1 MIHGGEIPM
10 RFNAKTALFDKSNL
24 TDIFES
30 CYSTL
35 ILQYEASIAFDWS
48 LKRPANAYAGHPHP
62 S

>member
-1 MIHGGEIPM
+1 MN
-10 RFNAKTALFDKSNL
+10 FLLNL
-24 TDIFES
+24 NIKKVWQS
-30 CYSTL
+30 VL